1 MKTNEGYVDRTIRV
15 IVGLVLLSVLAIG
28 PVPGWGLFGLLA
40 VLPLA
45 TGLTGFCPIYT
56 VFGVDT
62 RAGKL
67 GHGHTRLT

>member
-15 IVGLVLLSVLAIG
+15 IVGLVLLSVLVIG

-45 TGLTGFCPIYT
+45 RLTEWLA
-56 VFGVDT
+56 DSLT
-62 RAGKL
+62 RALKS
-67 GHGHTRLT
+67 